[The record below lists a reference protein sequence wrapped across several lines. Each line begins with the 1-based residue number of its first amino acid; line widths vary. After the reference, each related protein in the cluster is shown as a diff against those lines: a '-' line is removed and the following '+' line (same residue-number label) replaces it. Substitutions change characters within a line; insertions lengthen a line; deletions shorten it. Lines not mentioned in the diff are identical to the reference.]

1 MDSVCYFCKIMEN
14 DINKLFGGKVVE
26 MRKQHGLT
34 QEELSFKCGI
44 HRTYMGTI
52 ERGEKSVTLDTVA
65 KIATGLGVEV
75 KELFDFL
82 SKRLPWP

>member
-44 HRTYMGTI
+44 HRAYMGTI

-75 KELFDFL
+75 KELFDF
-82 SKRLPWP
+82 